1 MNCAQQRVDE
11 SFEVFEADGWQ
22 SNDPDAVMHCGGW
35 SEITSAVRRYFMPI
49 PRQALSGFLI
59 VSFDSAIF
67 AAHPAS
73 ADVSN
78 TQRLCID

>member
-1 MNCAQQRVDE
+1 MDCAQQRVDE

-22 SNDPDAVMHCGGW
+22 PNDPDAVIHCGGR
-35 SEITSAVRRYFMPI
+35 SEMTSAVHRYFMLI
-49 PRQALSGFLI
+49 PCQPLSGFLI
-59 VSFDSAIF
+59 VNFDSAVF

-78 TQRLCID
+78 TQGLWID